1 MAERTILV
9 VDDEE
14 RITNVVR
21 WYLEDAGYGV
31 QVAHDGLEALAR
43 FNEGD
48 FALVILDLMLP
59 KLDGLEVC
67 RQIRKRSMVPILML
81 TARDAESDRILGFE
95 LGADDYLTKP
105 FSNRELVLRV
115 NAILRRAS
123 LGPEGS
129 TEGVIRH
136 GDLIIDVPRHE
147 VTVRGQRVALTAMQ
161 FQLLK
166 LLASHPGRV
175 FSREELIDRIWE
187 SHYGE
192 LRIVDVHICNLREK
206 IETHPGQP
214 EYIQTVWGVGYRFCS
229 PARGS

>member
-31 QVAHDGLEALAR
+31 EVAHDGLEALDR
-43 FNEGD
+43 FGKGD
-48 FALVILDLMLP
+48 FALIVLDLMLP
-59 KLDGLEVC
+59 RLDGLEVC

-81 TARDAESDRILGFE
+81 TARDAETDRILGFE

-115 NAILRRAS
+115 NAILRRTA
-123 LGPEGS
+123 LGAEGQ
-129 TEGVIRH
+129 TEGPIRH
-136 GDLIIDVPRHE
+136 GDLVIDGPRHE
-147 VTVRGQRVALTAMQ
+147 VTVRGQRVALTAME
-161 FQLLK
+161 FQLLQ
-166 LLASHPGRV
+166 LMASHPSRV
-175 FSREELIDRIWE
+175 FSREELIDRVWE

-206 IETHPGQP
+206 IEANPAQP
-214 EYIQTVWGVGYRFCS
+214 QYIQTVWGVGYRFQ
-229 PARGS
+229 GT